1 MHPVLITTMEP
12 LTAIISTLNHLPDF
26 RLAEFCSDLLANKT
40 HFSPQQGLGGCLL
53 VVGLQGVVFI
63 ANFWIS
69 SSRRSC
75 LVGVDVSCSGFME
88 AGSMRSPGLLH
99 IANSIG
105 VLPLRVT
112 SVFLTVAALR
122 ISWAGVICDR
132 VVSSRFLEAVSTC
145 AERKLFNSRTPC
157 GC

>member
-1 MHPVLITTMEP
+1 MNEITQCA
-12 LTAIISTLNHLPDF
+12 LTSWPRAKRSQKGSAKNIDNDRS
-26 RLAEFCSDLLANKT
+26 
-40 HFSPQQGLGGCLL
+40 
-53 VVGLQGVVFI
+53 
-63 ANFWIS
+63 
-69 SSRRSC
+69 RSC
-75 LVGVDVSCSGFME
+75 LVCVDVSCSGFME

-99 IANSIG
+99 IANSVN